1 MRTAARR
8 YRTLLTAPGV
18 RTLYASSLIGRLPV
32 GMGMLLFVLVVH
44 AGTGSYT
51 IAGLAAA
58 TNAAATAL
66 CGPPLGRL
74 SDRGHASLILVLTGL
89 AQAVTLVGLV
99 IALKIHL
106 DGTLIIGIGGLAGI
120 VNPPV
125 AAVTRTVLP
134 RLAPDDRSRRTAFA
148 LDALLVEMTF
158 VIGPALVGI
167 VSAIWDGYDAA
178 ILAAVFNVVGSFG
191 LAAAKSVRQG
201 YGREARIAHAARP
214 VPTVDVDGGW
224 RTRWRRLIGPLA
236 SGGLRVV
243 LIVSVLEA
251 AAFGVLEV
259 AIPAY
264 TNARGLPQAG
274 GLLFAVWSGGSIVGG
289 LWFGGQDFRWPLG
302 RQYALLMALNV
313 IGFGS
318 VLLAGGP
325 VTLGALLFF
334 AGLFISPTTA
344 VEAALVTELAPP
356 ENTTEAFTWSGTA
369 IYLGFALGSGLA
381 AVALSGSLGSTSALT
396 TATLLAIGLSA
407 AGTLATIIGRRSL
420 RATPRAIA
428 VPA

>member
-1 MRTAARR
+1 MRKAARR

-18 RTLYASSLIGRLPV
+18 GPLYASSLIGRLPV

-58 TNAAATAL
+58 ANAAATAF

-74 SDRGHASLILVLTGL
+74 SDRGHAALILVLTGL
-89 AQAVTLVGLV
+89 AQGITLVGLV
-99 IALKIHL
+99 VALKAHL
-106 DGTLIIGIGGLAGI
+106 DSGLIIGIGALAGV

-134 RLAPDDRSRRTAFA
+134 RLAPDERSRQTAFA

-158 VIGPALVGI
+158 VVGPALVGV
-167 VSAIWDGYDAA
+167 VSAIWDGYTATMV
-178 ILAAVFNVVGSFG
+178 AAVLNVVGSFG
-191 LAAAKSVRQG
+191 LAATRSVRQR
-201 YGREARIAHAARP
+201 YPLPPPDQHRAPA
-214 VPTVDVDGGW
+214 
-224 RTRWRRLIGPLA
+224 TRWQRLIGPLA
-236 SGGLRVV
+236 SGGLRIV
-243 LIVSVLEA
+243 LVVSVLEA

-289 LWFGGQDFRWPLG
+289 LWFGGQDFHWPLG

-313 IGFGS
+313 VGFGS

-407 AGTLATIIGRRSL
+407 AGMLTTIVGRRSL
-420 RATPRAIA
+420 RTAPRLIVA
-428 VPA
+428 PA